1 MKRLVAVTLL
11 SAAVVVLSG
20 MWTVVSADG
29 TKSDFALFDGTNP
42 VNASPNTGAVCQAKL
57 KKAFTYHV
65 AVTNYGTAGVVRI
78 RYADGDQVDYKIP
91 VDGSFSLSQ
100 AAGSKGGADRAVR
113 VCGANGAILV
123 GSMSALSEHDD
134 GAKLSC
140 VSCDAPANG
149 GVGDAACTAIVSP
162 PGPIGPF
169 TCP

>member
-1 MKRLVAVTLL
+1 MKRLLVVALL
-11 SAAVVVLSG
+11 SVGFVVLCG
-20 MWTVVSADG
+20 PWTVASADG
-29 TKSDFALFDGTNP
+29 EKSDFALFDGTNP
-42 VNASPNTGAVCQAKL
+42 VNASPNTGAVCSVKKA

-78 RYADGDQVDYKIP
+78 KYADGDQVDYKIP
-91 VDGSFSLSQ
+91 VDGSFSFSQ

-123 GSMSALSEHDD
+123 GSMSALGEHDD
-134 GAKLSC
+134 GEKLSC
-140 VSCDAPANG
+140 VSCDADG
-149 GVGDAACTAIVSP
+149 GVGNTACTAIVTP

>member
-1 MKRLVAVTLL
+1 MKRWLAVALL
-11 SAAVVVLSG
+11 GMGLVVLCG
-20 MWTVVSADG
+20 PMTVASADG

-42 VNASPNTGAVCQAKL
+42 ANASPNTGAVCQAKA
-57 KKAFTYHV
+57 KRAFTYHV

-91 VDGSFSLSQ
+91 VDGSFSFSQ

-123 GSMSALSEHDD
+123 GSMSALSEHDE

-140 VSCDAPANG
+140 VSCDDPTNG
-149 GVGDAACTAIVSP
+149 GVGDTACTAIVTP